1 MANANPWEKLL
12 EITSKWEPIAEVI
25 KKAESERSAKI
36 ATDSA
41 NNGSSKRTTTHKES
55 KSNVQ

>member
-25 KKAESERSAKI
+25 KKAESVDIRQDS
-36 ATDSA
+36 TDSA